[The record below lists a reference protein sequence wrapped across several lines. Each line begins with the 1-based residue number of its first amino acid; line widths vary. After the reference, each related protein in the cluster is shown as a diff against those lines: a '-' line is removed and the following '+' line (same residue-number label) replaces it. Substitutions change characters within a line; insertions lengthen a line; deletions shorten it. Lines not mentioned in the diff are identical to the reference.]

1 MARLQWDPWR
11 ELAVLEKQVNDA
23 LRPAAAQVQGQGQGR
38 FFGPALDAFH
48 RDHALW
54 VRIEVPG
61 VRPEDVDIS
70 VVDGTLVVRGQRQQ
84 DIDERTDGLVRRERF
99 TGTFERHVL
108 LPEGTDPAAI
118 EASYDLGVLEIK
130 IPHPQEKTPTKISI
144 KVGSGEAEQQ
154 PAVAANATEQPASA
168 DGTPVSASASAS

>member
-23 LRPAAAQVQGQGQGR
+23 FRGQRVAAQGR
-38 FFGPALDAFH
+38 GFGPALDAFH

-54 VRIEVPG
+54 VRLEVPG

-70 VVDGTLVVRGQRQQ
+70 VVDGTLIVRGERKQ
-84 DIDERTDGLVRRERF
+84 DVDESNDGVIRRERF
-99 TGTFERHVL
+99 VGSFERHVL
-108 LPEGTDPAAI
+108 LPEGTDPDLI

-130 IPHPQEKTPTKISI
+130 IPHPQEKQPTKVAI
-144 KVGSGEAEQQ
+144 KLGGASEKQA
-154 PAVAANATEQPASA
+154 AVT
-168 DGTPVSASASAS
+168 ASASEQSAG

>member
-23 LRPAAAQVQGQGQGR
+23 FRPAANQAQGR

-54 VRIEVPG
+54 VRMEIPG

-70 VVDGTLVVRGQRQQ
+70 VVDGTLVVRGERKQ
-84 DIDERTDGLVRRERF
+84 DFQEGTDSLVRRERF
-99 TGTFERHVL
+99 AGTFERHVL
-108 LPEGTDPAAI
+108 LPEGTDPSTI
-118 EASYDLGVLEIK
+118 EAAYDLGVLEIRV
-130 IPHPQEKTPTKISI
+130 PHPKEKQPTKVEI
-144 KVGSGEAEQQ
+144 KLSGAETAEQ
-154 PAVAANATEQPASA
+154 PAVTTTATETTEPVAS
-168 DGTPVSASASAS
+168 GV

>member
-11 ELAVLEKQVNDA
+11 ELAALEKQVNDA
-23 LRPAAAQVQGQGQGR
+23 LRPAATQGQGR

-70 VVDGTLVVRGQRQQ
+70 VVDGTLVVRGERKH

-99 TGTFERHVL
+99 AGTFERHVL
-108 LPEGTDPAAI
+108 LPEGTEPDAI
-118 EASYDLGVLEIK
+118 EASTTSACWRSRS
-130 IPHPQEKTPTKISI
+130 PTPRRRR
-144 KVGSGEAEQQ
+144 
-154 PAVAANATEQPASA
+154 PPR
-168 DGTPVSASASAS
+168 